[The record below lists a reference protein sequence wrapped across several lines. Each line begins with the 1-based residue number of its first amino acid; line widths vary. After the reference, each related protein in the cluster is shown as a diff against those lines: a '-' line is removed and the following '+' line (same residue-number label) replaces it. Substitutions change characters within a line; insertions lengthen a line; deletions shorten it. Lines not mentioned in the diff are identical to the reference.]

1 MTAADVDSADFR
13 RFMLGYKFGLDEVI
27 TKITILREELLAG
40 PEECP
45 IEHVSWRLKTPE
57 SLRRKADLIGIP
69 HTLEAYREHVPDLA
83 GVRVVCSFLS
93 DVPVV
98 RDMILRQRDIHLV
111 EERDYISAPKPNGY
125 RSLHL
130 IVDTPVHLS
139 DRVVDKRVE
148 IQLRTSAMDFWAAL
162 QHKINYKYD
171 GRVPQTLLDELTRA
185 AEVTGRL
192 DEKMQALH
200 RELRGAS

>member
-1 MTAADVDSADFR
+1 MTAADLDGTDFR
-13 RFMLGYKFGLDEVI
+13 RFMLGYKFGLDEVL
-27 TKITILREELLAG
+27 TKINILREELLAG
-40 PEECP
+40 PAECP
-45 IEHVSWRLKTPE
+45 IEHVSSRLKSPE

-69 HTLEAYREHVPDLA
+69 HTLESYREHIPDLA

-98 RDMILRQRDIHLV
+98 RDMILRQRDISLV
-111 EERDYISAPKPNGY
+111 EEKDYITEPKPNGY

-171 GRVPQTLLDELTRA
+171 GQVPQTLLDELSSA
-185 AEVTGRL
+185 ATITGRL
-192 DEKMQALH
+192 DEKMQSLH
-200 RELRGAS
+200 RELRGGA